1 MGLGGMKI
9 YETHVNTRN
18 LEQSIAF
25 YQSLGLE
32 LAYVIEE
39 RKVAFFW
46 LGDVEKKEQML
57 GVWEVPAE
65 KFVPSHFAFG
75 VSLEELMKIPSF
87 LEKKGIE
94 LRPSFGL
101 DTSEPVVHA
110 WMPAAS
116 YYFADPDG
124 NSLEY
129 LALLEGEARPELG
142 AVHLS
147 KWHEVMNYDKRSV

>member
-1 MGLGGMKI
+1 MKI

-39 RKVAFFW
+39 RRVAFFW
-46 LGDVEKKEQML
+46 LGEAGTKEQML
-57 GVWEVPAE
+57 GVWEEPAE
-65 KFVPSHFAFG
+65 KFTPSHFAFA
-75 VSLEELMKIPSF
+75 VSLDELLKIPSF
-87 LEKKGIE
+87 LEKRGIE

-101 DTSEPVVHA
+101 DASEPVVHT

-142 AVHLS
+142 VVHLS
-147 KWHEVMNYDKRSV
+147 EWQRVCAES

>member
-1 MGLGGMKI
+1 MKI

-39 RKVAFFW
+39 RRVAFFW
-46 LGDVEKKEQML
+46 LGEAGTKEQML
-57 GVWEVPAE
+57 GVWEEPAE
-65 KFVPSHFAFG
+65 TFTPSHFAFA
-75 VSLEELMKIPSF
+75 VSLDELLKIPSF
-87 LEKKGIE
+87 LEKRGIE

-101 DTSEPVVHA
+101 DASEPVVHT

-116 YYFADPDG
+116 YYFADLDG

-142 AVHLS
+142 VVHLS
-147 KWHEVMNYDKRSV
+147 EWQRVCAES